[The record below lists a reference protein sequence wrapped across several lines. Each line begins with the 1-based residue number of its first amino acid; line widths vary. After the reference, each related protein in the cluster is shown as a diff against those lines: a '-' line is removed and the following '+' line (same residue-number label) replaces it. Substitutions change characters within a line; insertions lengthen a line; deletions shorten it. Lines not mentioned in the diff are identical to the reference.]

1 MSGVRCVGEA
11 GPPRLLSASD
21 APRPRVRDSGECSL
35 LPSSYIGLLLA
46 LTIGFL
52 SPLLQEVG
60 WHKPSLPRVP
70 RDAVDRAARR
80 VAAEEKK
87 RKKDAEKARAC
98 ERRRAR
104 DALEKR
110 RRQQEREGL
119 PREPSPET
127 PDDDDDDDDD
137 EEEDDMAA
145 RLDLSPGLGCGQ
157 DRRASPRAGRRRQS
171 PESGRRGPGPRHGG
185 NPRGHL
191 TPRLEELR

>member
-1 MSGVRCVGEA
+1 
-11 GPPRLLSASD
+11 
-21 APRPRVRDSGECSL
+21 
-35 LPSSYIGLLLA
+35 LLLV
-46 LTIGFL
+46 LTIRVF
-52 SPLLQEVG
+52 SPFLQEVG

-70 RDAVDRAARR
+70 QDAVDRAERR

-87 RKKDAEKARAC
+87 RKKDAEKARAR

-104 DALEKR
+104 DALEKL

-119 PREPSPET
+119 PREPSPKT

-137 EEEDDMAA
+137 DEEDDMAA
-145 RLDLSPGLGCGQ
+145 RLGLSSGLGFGQ
-157 DRRASPRAGRRRQS
+157 ELSSQPPSGQTPLVPGVGASGSR
-171 PESGRRGPGPRHGG
+171 PEVRG

>member
-1 MSGVRCVGEA
+1 MAGVRCVGEA
-11 GPPRLLSASD
+11 GPPRLLLASD
-21 APRPRVRDSGECSL
+21 APRPGVRDSGEYSL
-35 LPSSYIGLLLA
+35 LPYSYIGLLLV
-46 LTIGFL
+46 LTIGLL

-60 WHKPSLPRVP
+60 WHKPSRPRVP
-70 RDAVDRAARR
+70 EDAVDRAARR
-80 VAAEEKK
+80 VAAEEEKK
-87 RKKDAEKARAC
+87 KKDAEKAQAR

-104 DALEKR
+104 DTLEKR

-127 PDDDDDDDDD
+127 PDDGGDDDD

-145 RLDLSPGLGCGQ
+145 RLGLSPGLGVARS
-157 DRRASPRAGRRRQS
+157 RRASPRAGRRRQS
-171 PESGRRGPGPRHGG
+171 PESGRRGPGLRHGG